1 MNNDKKN
8 QQKKACEKQPLPS
21 YQKPVLHCY
30 GDVRDITLG
39 PTPGLGESGN
49 EFTMRNP

>member
-8 QQKKACEKQPLPS
+8 QRNTASDKQPVLT
-21 YQKPVLHCY
+21 YQKPVLICY

-49 EFTMRNP
+49 EFTLRNP

>member
-1 MNNDKKN
+1 MNNDKNN
-8 QQKKACEKQPLPS
+8 QQKKTADGQPVPS
-21 YQKPVLHCY
+21 YEKPVLICY

-49 EFTMRNP
+49 EFTMRN